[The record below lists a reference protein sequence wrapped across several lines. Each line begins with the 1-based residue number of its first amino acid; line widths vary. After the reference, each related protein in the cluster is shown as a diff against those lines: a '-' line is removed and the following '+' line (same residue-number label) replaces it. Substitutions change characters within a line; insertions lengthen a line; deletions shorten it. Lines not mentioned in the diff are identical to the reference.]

1 MATER
6 EAKIPIPAREPFQRR
21 LVELGAKP
29 LGDAVER
36 NWVFD
41 REAPGA
47 LAPRGMLLRLR
58 TVDGRAGGLLTV
70 KRMLAP
76 SPAEGAFKVREE
88 LETRVDRP
96 ETMRA
101 QLEALGFSV
110 AWRYEKRRDEW
121 DWRGCRVAVDDC
133 PGLGCFVEAEGGEEA
148 IRAVLAD
155 LGLEASAHVPANYLG
170 LWAER
175 CRRGGVPF
183 GDMLFEEPVA

>member
-6 EAKIPIPAREPFQRR
+6 EAKIPVSAREPFQKR
-21 LVELGAKP
+21 LAELGARH

-36 NWVFD
+36 NQVFD
-41 REAPGA
+41 RPDAESPDA

-70 KRMLAP
+70 KRPL
-76 SPAEGAFKVREE
+76 EGGAFKAREE

-96 ETMRA
+96 EAMRA
-101 QLEALGFSV
+101 QLEALGFSL

-121 DWRGCRVAVDDC
+121 EWRDCAVAVDDC
-133 PGLGCFVEAEGGEEA
+133 PGLGYFVEVEGGEET

-155 LGLEASAHVPANYLG
+155 IGLSASAHVPANYLG

-175 CRRGGVPF
+175 CRRDGVPF
-183 GDMLFEEPVA
+183 GDMLLPC